1 MKFNKMVI
9 LALLAIFVVAI
20 AGTASAFEI
29 PFIGDVGGDDTQSE
43 PQDITVGG
51 IDFQI
56 PGGYEVN
63 ENYTVENDTQS
74 TGGEYTVSTAGYE
87 DSTKENAI
95 FIMVGDYGEYNMT
108 MDILDAMADSID
120 GKAKT
125 INGHD
130 GYLSVKTAEESDNAD
145 SLVPM
150 DYDTYMFTYVQDGDL
165 VIVATTNESVIS
177 EVIVE

>member
-9 LALLAIFVVAI
+9 LALLAVFAIVV

-29 PFIGDVGGDDTQSE
+29 PFIGEIGESE

-51 IDFQI
+51 IDFHI

-63 ENYTVENDTQS
+63 ETYTVENDTTS

-87 DSTKENAI
+87 DSSKENAI

-108 MDILDAMADSID
+108 KEILDMMADSIN

-130 GYLSVKTAEESDNAD
+130 GYLSVTTAEEADDSD
-145 SLVPM
+145 SYVPM

-165 VIVATTNESVIS
+165 VIVATTNEDVLN